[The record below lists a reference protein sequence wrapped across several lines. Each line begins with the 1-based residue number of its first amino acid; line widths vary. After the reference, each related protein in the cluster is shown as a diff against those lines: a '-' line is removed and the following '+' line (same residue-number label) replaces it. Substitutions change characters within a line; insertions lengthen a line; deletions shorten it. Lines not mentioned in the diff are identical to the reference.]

1 MESCIPV
8 AMGDKHVGIPAQKEP
23 AVRGGIV
30 IDGVFAPEAG
40 LRGLI
45 LVAAGVVGSSI
56 APLGV
61 TYRSSCLLQIGQHVG
76 IVALELSHTR
86 ICIKTVT
93 WVSQF
98 TCWSHAHCGK
108 VRSVGKREAVIEW
121 VCQKARNTKYFGDDI
136 ERLGENV
143 IPEVCHIIG
152 VYANRS
158 SALEDRSGVSTKRNI
173 LEVNIPLPVSVKG
186 TPTDTSRPTG

>member
-8 AMGDKHVGIPAQKEP
+8 AMGNKHVGIPAQEEL

-30 IDGVFAPEAG
+30 IEGVFAPEAG

-98 TCWSHAHCGK
+98 TCRSHAHCGE
-108 VRSVGKREAVIEW
+108 VRSVGKRSCNRG
-121 VCQKARNTKYFGDDI
+121 CQKARNTKYFGDDI
-136 ERLGENV
+136 ERFGENV